1 MASEPTVIVPPK
13 QLGPAAHVSVAVL
26 LIVPL
31 LAEWPDVTQQF
42 IRPVQRQE
50 FPATRRSFCGS
61 VVMAAAGS
69 FLGRGS
75 AAGDQVLVAADK
87 VLTPR
92 LQSWAAAVGVTSLSP
107 MLRSGV
113 AGYPS
118 SNEYPSPELRTAA
131 RGGLA
136 RWAVVIVPQHS
147 TCTRTS
153 LGRPN
158 YLMS

>member
-1 MASEPTVIVPPK
+1 VASEPTVIVPPK

-75 AAGDQVLVAADK
+75 AAGDQVLVAAGK
-87 VLTPR
+87 SPY
-92 LQSWAAAVGVTSLSP
+92 SPASIVGDGGGCHLLVADAQKRRRGLS
-107 MLRSGV
+107 
-113 AGYPS
+113 
-118 SNEYPSPELRTAA
+118 
-131 RGGLA
+131 
-136 RWAVVIVPQHS
+136 IVE
-147 TCTRTS
+147 
-153 LGRPN
+153 
-158 YLMS
+158 

>member
-118 SNEYPSPELRTAA
+118 SNEYPHRNYARSLAADWPGGRLLSFRNTARAPAQAWDA
-131 RGGLA
+131 R
-136 RWAVVIVPQHS
+136 I
-147 TCTRTS
+147 T
-153 LGRPN
+153 
-158 YLMS
+158 